1 MGDLIHDDVERAL
14 AAYGG
19 ADLPYRTFGT
29 FSIHPR
35 VPVVTDSAPVEADI
49 DLSIR
54 DPADVPTFYADEA
67 PTAPSAPPVRMEPAF
82 APQPVVAA
90 AVTIARDEPEPR
102 DAAPYRPAPP
112 EPAEPP
118 PVAYVPP
125 PPPGYTPAY
134 DPYHGRLPASAVPAA
149 LRGAAPMP
157 FVPSYPPPPAL
168 YDARPAQPAPEP
180 VRRGSEMNIFQLAW
194 NSAAAATP
202 SDGGE
207 SAGPRAA
214 AQDGPLP
221 GAEDLFRRI

>member
-1 MGDLIHDDVERAL
+1 MDELIHDDVERAL

-19 ADLPYRTFGT
+19 AQLPYRTFGT

-35 VPVVTDSAPVEADI
+35 VPIVTDSAPVEADI
-49 DLSIR
+49 DLIVR

-67 PTAPSAPPVRMEPAF
+67 PPAPTMTIEPTVAPQPAVAAAPPV
-82 APQPVVAA
+82 
-90 AVTIARDEPEPR
+90 ARDEPARR
-102 DAAPYRPAPP
+102 DARDL
-112 EPAEPP
+112 AEAS

-149 LRGAAPMP
+149 LRGAAPTP
-157 FVPSYPPPPAL
+157 FVPSYPPSPPS
-168 YDARPAQPAPEP
+168 YDAMPAQPAPEP

-194 NSAAAATP
+194 NSASTAAAA
-202 SDGGE
+202 DGGGT
-207 SAGPRAA
+207 AGPRAA
-214 AQDGPLP
+214 AQDGPPP